1 MPGDPATDRDPD
13 RRDLSPPH
21 PDPGQTGNPF
31 SRYREGRKG
40 RDHHLLERA
49 QVTMDV
55 TPLRSERHDGVA
67 DQLSGAV
74 VRHLAAACDL
84 ADRHVAGS
92 GDTKMSGIRAPA
104 ERVDGPMLEEQE
116 RVGPTAEPARDET
129 LLPGERLVI
138 VDVSRDPNF
147 EELRRDLGRHQTT
160 SASGRSSRP
169 RSSARKR
176 PAMTPSMMR

>member
-21 PDPGQTGNPF
+21 PDPGQTANPF
-31 SRYREGRKG
+31 PRYPEGREGA
-40 RDHHLLERA
+40 DHHLLERA

-74 VRHLAAACDL
+74 IRHLAPACDP
-84 ADRHVAGS
+84 ADRHVARG
-92 GDTKMSGIRAPA
+92 GDPKMPGIRAPA
-104 ERVDGPMLEEQE
+104 ERVDGRMLEEQE
-116 RVGPTAEPARDET
+116 RVRPTGEPARDET

-138 VDVSRDPNF
+138 VDASQDTNF
-147 EELRRDLGRHQTT
+147 EELRRDLGHHQTT